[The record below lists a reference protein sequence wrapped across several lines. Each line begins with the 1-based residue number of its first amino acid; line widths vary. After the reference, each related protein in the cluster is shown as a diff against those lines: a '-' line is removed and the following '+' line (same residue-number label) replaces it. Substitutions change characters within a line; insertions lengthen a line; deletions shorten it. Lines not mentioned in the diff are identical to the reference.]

1 MTCCGRRRSRGMPN
15 QRKYVNC
22 ARNEE
27 EQNLVAFQYRGSIL
41 YRCFKPILPGR
52 ELLVRYGEE
61 YAKDLGITFDYLWSN
76 KCSAKGRELLVRY
89 GEEYAKD
96 LGITFDYL
104 WSNKCSAKGACMC
117 LY

>member
-1 MTCCGRRRSRGMPN
+1 MNKHKFIEHARLRSIYCG
-15 QRKYVNC
+15 
-22 ARNEE
+22 NEE

-52 ELLVRYGEE
+52 ELLV
-61 YAKDLGITFDYLWSN
+61 WH
-76 KCSAKGRELLVRY
+76 

-117 LY
+117 LYSLTLNTDSMPF